1 MLCQRFNSVDYISF
15 NRMLIQMHLV
25 KMLPLFAL
33 ESARLYHENVEHACF
48 NDYQIVRC
56 IFFAI
61 PFFASRLNWFLFSF
75 MWLEKHEHDMCTLF
89 SLLFSIT
96 ESVAIELNT
105 KWENTDDGKLIK

>member
-33 ESARLYHENVEHACF
+33 ESARLYHGNVEHACF

-61 PFFASRLNWFLFSF
+61 PCFALRFNWFFFYS
-75 MWLEKHEHDMCTLF
+75 MSLEKHECAHCTRYCF
-89 SLLFSIT
+89 QLLNQWQ
-96 ESVAIELNT
+96 LN
-105 KWENTDDGKLIK
+105 

>member
-33 ESARLYHENVEHACF
+33 ESARLYHGNVEHACF

-61 PFFASRLNWFLFSF
+61 PCFALRFNWFFLFY
-75 MWLEKHEHDMCTLF
+75 
-89 SLLFSIT
+89 
-96 ESVAIELNT
+96 VV
-105 KWENTDDGKLIK
+105 GKTRALCAHTILVTAFNY